1 MASPKKKKAA
11 RDGERPVAQNRAAAH
26 AYIFLEKYEAGME
39 LFGSEV
45 KSLRGGKATLR
56 EAYGEIRKGELWLE
70 NCHIPSYTA
79 AGFFNHD
86 PLRPKKLLLH
96 RNEIDRLADKTQQKG
111 LTIVPLR
118 IYFRNGRAK
127 CEIALAKGRKEYD
140 RREAERERE
149 AKREASEALY
159 HYRRR
164 G

>member
-1 MASPKKKKAA
+1 MPSPKKNKAK
-11 RDGERPVAQNRAAAH
+11 DGNRVVAQNRAASH
-26 AYIFLEKYEAGME
+26 AYIFLEKFEAGME
-39 LFGSEV
+39 LHGSEV
-45 KSLRGGKATLR
+45 KSLRDGKASIR

-70 NCHIPSYTA
+70 HCHIPSYTA

-96 RNEIDRLADKTQQKG
+96 RREIDRLFAKVQQKG

-127 CEIALAKGRKEYD
+127 CEIALAKGRKQYD
-140 RREAERERE
+140 RREAVRERE
-149 AKREASEALY
+149 AKREASDALY